1 MSFKKDCSMIELG
14 KGWVYTLKINAPK
27 VNILDIFRLSQ
38 YSSYQGKNAAGMVK
52 SQSTTLLIN
61 LNLPAEELLQGCKS
75 NTRNEIRRAI
85 REDFF
90 FERVE
95 FIDEFV
101 NYYNNFAL
109 DKGLKTIQRGDL
121 EKYGDHLILFKSGKD
136 DITMTMHASIVDFD
150 IKRVSLLYSAS
161 IRLDDG
167 IDRKSV
173 GFSNRFLHFKEFL
186 AFKEM
191 GYETYDFSGV
201 CLDPSDNAKYQIGL
215 FKQSFGGDITPAVRL
230 YSFPM
235 ALIMKIRTLL

>member
-1 MSFKKDCSMIELG
+1 
-14 KGWVYTLKINAPK
+14 
-27 VNILDIFRLSQ
+27 
-38 YSSYQGKNAAGMVK
+38 MVK
-52 SQSTTLLIN
+52 SQSSTLLVN
-61 LNLPAEELLQGCKS
+61 LNQTEEELLQGCKS

-90 FERVE
+90 FEKVE
-95 FIDEFV
+95 SIDEFV
-101 NYYNNFAL
+101 AYYNNFAL
-109 DKGLKTIQRGDL
+109 DKGLDVINNDDL
-121 EKYGDHLILFKSGKD
+121 MKYGNHLILFKSGKD

-150 IKRVSLLYSAS
+150 IKKVSLLYSAS

-215 FKQSFGGDITPAVRL
+215 FKQSFGGEITPAVRL
-230 YSFPM
+230 YSIPM
-235 ALIMKIRTLL
+235 AIIMKIKSLL

>member
-1 MSFKKDCSMIELG
+1 MIELNRN
-14 KGWVYTLKINAPK
+14 WIYSLK
-27 VNILDIFRLSQ
+27 VNSSRVYILDYFRLSQ
-38 YSSYQGKNAAGMVK
+38 YSSFQGRLPCGMIK
-52 SQSTTLLIN
+52 EQSTTLLVN
-61 LNLPAEELLQGCKS
+61 LKLSEDELLQGCKS

-90 FERVE
+90 FEKIDSV
-95 FIDEFV
+95 DEFV
-101 NYYNNFAL
+101 AYYNNFAL
-109 DKGLKTIQRGDL
+109 DKGLDTIQSVDL
-121 EKYGDHLILFKSGKD
+121 EKYGNHLVLFKSGKN

-150 IKRVSLLYSAS
+150 IKKVSLLYSAS

-215 FKQSFGGDITPAVRL
+215 FKQSFGGEITPAVRL
-230 YSFPM
+230 YSIPM
-235 ALIMKIRTLL
+235 AILMKIRSLL